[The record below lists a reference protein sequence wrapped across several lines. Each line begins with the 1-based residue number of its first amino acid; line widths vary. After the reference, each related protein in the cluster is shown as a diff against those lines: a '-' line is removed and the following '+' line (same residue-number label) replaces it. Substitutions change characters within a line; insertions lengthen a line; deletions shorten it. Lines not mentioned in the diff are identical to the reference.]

1 VSIVV
6 DAASNT
12 KETMTRRKTC
22 TKHQAFHVDVNAM
35 LGLAATRTHEE

>member
-1 VSIVV
+1 MVV

-22 TKHQAFHVDVNAM
+22 TKSQAFSVDVNAM
-35 LGLAATRTHEE
+35 LGLAAAHTHEE